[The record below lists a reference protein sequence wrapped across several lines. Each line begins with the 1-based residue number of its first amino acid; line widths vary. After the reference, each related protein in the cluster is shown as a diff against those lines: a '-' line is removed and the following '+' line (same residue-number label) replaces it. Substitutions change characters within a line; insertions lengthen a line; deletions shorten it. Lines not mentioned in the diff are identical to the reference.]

1 MIYGRKVRAAILILV
16 MAFAWT
22 HAAQLDAAEP
32 DAAQVDAAQV
42 DAAEPDAA
50 GQGAVEQQNDNGRQ
64 NDSGQNGD
72 DRQRGEGTRN
82 IYIGDLITIEV
93 VSQTISRRELEEKFS
108 EFEIV
113 DIKKTDKGFLI
124 TVRSFVPGEKV
135 VNLGDK
141 EIVITI
147 NSALADIQRDDVFE
161 GDTSPEGAGF
171 AMDWRYLFFALLAV
185 FLATGVLLL
194 RKYLAKRRA
203 SRLSPYSRFIG
214 RCRLLQFSD
223 RFYYAK
229 LTMYFKE
236 YIESVYNIGIKG
248 KTTGEIM
255 DSINRLPGLQQ
266 VLPGIENWLRES
278 DYYKFSGVAASNE
291 KKRILIDE
299 LVEVVNRI
307 ERENKDND

>member
-1 MIYGRKVRAAILILV
+1 MPWIGDTCSSPARRIPRNRCLA
-16 MAFAWT
+16 
-22 HAAQLDAAEP
+22 AAQIH
-32 DAAQVDAAQV
+32 
-42 DAAEPDAA
+42 
-50 GQGAVEQQNDNGRQ
+50 
-64 NDSGQNGD
+64 
-72 DRQRGEGTRN
+72 GET
-82 IYIGDLITIEV
+82 
-93 VSQTISRRELEEKFS
+93 
-108 EFEIV
+108 
-113 DIKKTDKGFLI
+113 
-124 TVRSFVPGEKV
+124 P
-135 VNLGDK
+135 
-141 EIVITI
+141 
-147 NSALADIQRDDVFE
+147 
-161 GDTSPEGAGF
+161 
-171 AMDWRYLFFALLAV
+171 
-185 FLATGVLLL
+185 
-194 RKYLAKRRA
+194 A

-248 KTTGEIM
+248 KTSGEIM